1 MHLIPT
7 QKNAHCAELYPEMMN
22 LGVTVHEGYDWEA
35 IPAGAPVISFVMK
48 SFWLLSRRYETDEKD
63 SFRQLHDLAFRQGK
77 GSHEAW
83 RYFPV
88 SLSK

>member
-1 MHLIPT
+1 MGVEMHLIPT
-7 QKNAHCAELYPEMMN
+7 QKNAHGAGLYPEMVK
-22 LGVTVHEGYDWEA
+22 LGVAVHEGYDWEA
-35 IPAGAPVISFVMK
+35 IPADTK
-48 SFWLLSRRYETDEKD
+48 TDGKD

-77 GSHEAW
+77 GSHEAG